1 MFGENLNAVVMVR
14 MTITPVAYLVT
25 SCDSLPM
32 QYRQFRSSCLFFNN
46 IRDINLEIFP

>member
-1 MFGENLNAVVMVR
+1 MLGENRNAVVVVT

-32 QYRQFRSSCLFFNN
+32 QYRQFRSSYLFFNS